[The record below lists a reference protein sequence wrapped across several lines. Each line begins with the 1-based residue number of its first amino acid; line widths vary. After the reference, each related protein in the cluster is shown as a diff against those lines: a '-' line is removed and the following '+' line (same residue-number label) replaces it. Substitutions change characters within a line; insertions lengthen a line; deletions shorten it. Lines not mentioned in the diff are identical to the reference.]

1 MSPVLG
7 IETER
12 FTDRRTGERMR
23 KVIGMY
29 LSNASHVRSKPAWAA
44 VMAWT
49 AALWAHEAPAQ
60 DDFNATDVAAARVL
74 AIEGIKLADAGRC
87 DEAVDKLAR
96 AEKLHHALVVLGRL
110 GECQINQGKLVEGT
124 ENLRKVLREVLPP
137 DAPVV
142 LSKARERAQLVFDK
156 AKGRIGALYI
166 SVKGPRD
173 PASLSVSVDGEPMN
187 VVLLEADRPTD
198 PGEHLVEVSA
208 PGFISAAGRVNV
220 GAGAKANVVINLEPD
235 PRAQITINSRAVTS
249 IAGSPAASN
258 VDGTVEPAPRAAEL
272 STQDGA
278 TALGNDWSAEPD
290 QTAAY
295 VAWTAGGVGVIA
307 GSIFG
312 LLALK
317 GKNDLDSECPNNL
330 CPASSQDRL
339 DSARLSSTLATVS
352 FAVGAAGIGLGTY
365 FYFAAEPSEEGSTA
379 SDDAA
384 SASSRS
390 RVSAGAWIGLGQVG
404 LAGQF

>member
-1 MSPVLG
+1 
-7 IETER
+7 
-12 FTDRRTGERMR
+12 MR

-29 LSNASHVRSKPAWAA
+29 LSEASNLSSRPAWGAVAA
-44 VMAWT
+44 CT
-49 AALWAHEAPAQ
+49 AALWAHEALAQ
-60 DDFNATDVAAARVL
+60 DDFNATEVAAARAM

-110 GECQINQGKLVEGT
+110 GECQINQGKLVKGT

-137 DAPVV
+137 EAPVV
-142 LSKARERAQLVFDK
+142 LTRARERAQSVFDK

-173 PASLSVSVDGEPMN
+173 PASVSVSVDGEPMN

-220 GAGAKANVVINLEPD
+220 GVGDKANVVINLEPD
-235 PRAQITINSRAVTS
+235 PRAQITINSRALNP
-249 IAGSPAASN
+249 IAGSPASSA
-258 VDGTVEPAPRAAEL
+258 DGTLAPAPRTSEL
-272 STQDGA
+272 STEADA
-278 TALGNDWSAEPD
+278 TALGNEWSAEPD
-290 QTAAY
+290 RTAAY
-295 VAWTAGGVGVIA
+295 VAWTAGGAGVIA

-312 LLALK
+312 LLALE
-317 GKNDLDSECPNNL
+317 GKNELDRQCTNNL
-330 CPASSQDRL
+330 CPSSSQDRL
-339 DSARLSSTLATVS
+339 DSARLASTLATVS
-352 FAVGAAGIGLGTY
+352 FALGGAGLGLGTY

-379 SDDAA
+379 SDDAPV
-384 SASSRS
+384 ASSRS
-390 RVSAGAWIGLGQVG
+390 RASAGAWIGLGQVG
-404 LAGQF
+404 ISGQF

>member
-1 MSPVLG
+1 
-7 IETER
+7 
-12 FTDRRTGERMR
+12 MR

-29 LSNASHVRSKPAWAA
+29 LSDASKVSPRPAWAVVA
-44 VMAWT
+44 ACT
-49 AALWAHEAPAQ
+49 AALWAHEASAQ
-60 DDFNATDVAAARVL
+60 DDFNATEVAAARAM

-87 DEAVDKLAR
+87 DEAVEKLAR

-137 DAPVV
+137 EAPVV
-142 LSKARERAQLVFDK
+142 LTKARERAQLVFDK

-187 VVLLEADRPTD
+187 AALLEADRPTD

-220 GAGAKANVVINLEPD
+220 GVGDKANVVINLEPD
-235 PRAQITINSRAVTS
+235 PRAQITINSRGTTAH
-249 IAGSPAASN
+249 AGAPTASN
-258 VDGTVEPAPRAAEL
+258 VDATFAPTPSPSEPDTRAD
-272 STQDGA
+272 T
-278 TALGNDWSAEPD
+278 TALGNEWSAEPD

-295 VAWTAGGVGVIA
+295 VAWTAGGVGVVA
-307 GSIFG
+307 GTIFG
-312 LLALK
+312 WIALK
-317 GKNDLDSECPNNL
+317 GKNDLDGECPNNL

-352 FAVGAAGIGLGTY
+352 FAVGGAALGLGTY
-365 FYFAAEPSEEGSTA
+365 FYFTAEPSEEGSTA
-379 SDDAA
+379 SDDAP